1 MVLSLD
7 FQRKLV
13 SVFVNFFNYLE
24 KNICIGKLQGLLH
37 STYFQYL
44 LNIDQRKGMDLKHS
58 IYIRRVSSWCLAT
71 ASLNWF
77 MYGLFVQSNIHRTLG
92 F

>member
-58 IYIRRVSSWCLAT
+58 IY
-71 ASLNWF
+71 
-77 MYGLFVQSNIHRTLG
+77 
-92 F
+92 